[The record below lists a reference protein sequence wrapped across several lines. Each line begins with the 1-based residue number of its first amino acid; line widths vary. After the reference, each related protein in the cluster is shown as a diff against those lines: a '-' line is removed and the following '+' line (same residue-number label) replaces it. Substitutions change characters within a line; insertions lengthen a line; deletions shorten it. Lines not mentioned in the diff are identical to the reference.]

1 MTLRAMLVINFS
13 QYVVLSLF
21 INFPLYV
28 VTRPELVSTLAGAAP
43 ISRELCKVKSY
54 PEQQTLY
61 TRHSQLAAKLQVTKL
76 WRVAAGPFSG
86 GAEPYHY
93 LHHVTFTQNH
103 DCPTPYLLCYV
114 TFQLDDLVSNFA
126 HINVPVLV
134 SSEVIVGELVYQLRF
149 VIGLVVVRLNGLSW
163 STQLLPKR

>member
-1 MTLRAMLVINFS
+1 MLC
-13 QYVVLSLF
+13 YRYLF

-43 ISRELCKVKSY
+43 ISRELCKVKRY
-54 PEQQTLY
+54 PE
-61 TRHSQLAAKLQVTKL
+61 QLAAKLQVTKL
-76 WRVAAGPFSG
+76 WRVAAGPFR
-86 GAEPYHY
+86 AEPYHY

>member
-54 PEQQTLY
+54 PEQQTLD

-76 WRVAAGPFSG
+76 WRVAAGPFR
-86 GAEPYHY
+86 AEPYHY
-93 LHHVTFTQNH
+93 LHHVTFTQNLRRICFVMLPSSLTTSSPTLPTSMSPSS
-103 DCPTPYLLCYV
+103 CPP
-114 TFQLDDLVSNFA
+114 
-126 HINVPVLV
+126 
-134 SSEVIVGELVYQLRF
+134 R
-149 VIGLVVVRLNGLSW
+149 
-163 STQLLPKR
+163 

>member
-1 MTLRAMLVINFS
+1 MLVINFS
-13 QYVVLSLF
+13 RYVVLSLF
-21 INFPLYV
+21 INFPMYV
-28 VTRPELVSTLAGAAP
+28 VTRPELVCTLAGAAP

-54 PEQQTLY
+54 PEQQTLG
-61 TRHSQLAAKLQVTKL
+61 TRRSQLAAKLQVTKL
-76 WRVAAGPFSG
+76 WRVAAGPFR
-86 GAEPYHY
+86 AEPYHY

>member
-28 VTRPELVSTLAGAAP
+28 VTRPELVCTLAGAAP

-61 TRHSQLAAKLQVTKL
+61 TRHSELAAKLQVTKL

-86 GAEPYHY
+86 GAKPYHY
-93 LHHVTFTQNH
+93 LHHVTFTQNLRRICFVMLPSSLTTSSPTLPTSMSPSS
-103 DCPTPYLLCYV
+103 CPP
-114 TFQLDDLVSNFA
+114 
-126 HINVPVLV
+126 
-134 SSEVIVGELVYQLRF
+134 R
-149 VIGLVVVRLNGLSW
+149 
-163 STQLLPKR
+163 